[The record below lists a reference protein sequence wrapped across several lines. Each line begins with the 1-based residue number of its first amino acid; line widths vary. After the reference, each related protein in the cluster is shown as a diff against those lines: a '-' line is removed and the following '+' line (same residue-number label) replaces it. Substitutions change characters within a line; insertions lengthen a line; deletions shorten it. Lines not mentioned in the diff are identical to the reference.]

1 MTSKSSEAKK
11 QKVTEENRM
20 FNVSWELDFVF
31 TLSND
36 KPVCL
41 ICQNSISVL
50 KKPIY
55 RGTIRPCM
63 MILTNVIQLA

>member
-11 QKVTEENRM
+11 RKVTEENRM
-20 FNVSWELDFVF
+20 FNASWELDFVF

-50 KKPIY
+50 KKNQS
-55 RGTIRPCM
+55 TEA
-63 MILTNVIQLA
+63 LHVHA